1 MLNNGFFEKA
11 TEKESYIKIRKEF
24 REAVK
29 NRADF
34 SGETEIR
41 LGEETVTVNIKAGF
55 MEENGK
61 DTAYMLVLS
70 DITSEKE
77 KENELVIAERMLESA
92 LSYIDGG
99 FLEWDILSNKLYV
112 SLIRNLQDTE
122 IVDVKEYKNM
132 HVIEDFPNCI
142 FEVIPDNCR
151 EGVRESIRNIYTNNS
166 SIFEIPLVNKDGDI
180 IWIRSICK
188 TAEGINGIPTKI
200 VGCYMDITDKKKETF
215 SAENSEKITDTIE
228 LDSIYS
234 FRADLTA
241 DIIYR
246 ENNNYSWFAKNN
258 EKGYLS
264 NRKYIADNIVM
275 PEYRELFLQF
285 TDIKRLKGLLDSG
298 KKLDSI
304 DYQCNKNGE
313 KKWFKL
319 LIQLEKDGESGN
331 IIANVFIMD
340 IDKQKNKELELTV
353 MAHTDFLTG
362 LSNRM
367 FGVQKVKEYIKNMKD
382 GESAAIIMYDMDNFK
397 SVNNVFGHAYGDK
410 IISMTA
416 KKLKSFYGENDIA
429 CRIGGDEFFILC
441 SNIGEEEMNRKMAE
455 VIKDTVICD
464 EEKNMSYTISAGYAM
479 IPEDGKDFEELYM
492 KADIAL
498 FEAKMDGKS
507 SFKRY
512 NSSMKAERY
521 ELINN

>member
-1 MLNNGFFEKA
+1 
-11 TEKESYIKIRKEF
+11 
-24 REAVK
+24 
-29 NRADF
+29 
-34 SGETEIR
+34 
-41 LGEETVTVNIKAGF
+41 
-55 MEENGK
+55 
-61 DTAYMLVLS
+61 
-70 DITSEKE
+70 
-77 KENELVIAERMLESA
+77 
-92 LSYIDGG
+92 
-99 FLEWDILSNKLYV
+99 
-112 SLIRNLQDTE
+112 
-122 IVDVKEYKNM
+122 
-132 HVIEDFPNCI
+132 
-142 FEVIPDNCR
+142 
-151 EGVRESIRNIYTNNS
+151 
-166 SIFEIPLVNKDGDI
+166 
-180 IWIRSICK
+180 
-188 TAEGINGIPTKI
+188 
-200 VGCYMDITDKKKETF
+200 MDITDKKKETF

-441 SNIGEEEMNRKMAE
+441 SNIGEEKMNRKMAE

>member
-1 MLNNGFFEKA
+1 
-11 TEKESYIKIRKEF
+11 
-24 REAVK
+24 
-29 NRADF
+29 
-34 SGETEIR
+34 
-41 LGEETVTVNIKAGF
+41 
-55 MEENGK
+55 
-61 DTAYMLVLS
+61 
-70 DITSEKE
+70 
-77 KENELVIAERMLESA
+77 
-92 LSYIDGG
+92 
-99 FLEWDILSNKLYV
+99 
-112 SLIRNLQDTE
+112 
-122 IVDVKEYKNM
+122 
-132 HVIEDFPNCI
+132 
-142 FEVIPDNCR
+142 
-151 EGVRESIRNIYTNNS
+151 
-166 SIFEIPLVNKDGDI
+166 
-180 IWIRSICK
+180 
-188 TAEGINGIPTKI
+188 
-200 VGCYMDITDKKKETF
+200 
-215 SAENSEKITDTIE
+215 
-228 LDSIYS
+228 
-234 FRADLTA
+234 
-241 DIIYR
+241 
-246 ENNNYSWFAKNN
+246 
-258 EKGYLS
+258 
-264 NRKYIADNIVM
+264 
-275 PEYRELFLQF
+275 
-285 TDIKRLKGLLDSG
+285 
-298 KKLDSI
+298 
-304 DYQCNKNGE
+304 
-313 KKWFKL
+313 
-319 LIQLEKDGESGN
+319 
-331 IIANVFIMD
+331 MD